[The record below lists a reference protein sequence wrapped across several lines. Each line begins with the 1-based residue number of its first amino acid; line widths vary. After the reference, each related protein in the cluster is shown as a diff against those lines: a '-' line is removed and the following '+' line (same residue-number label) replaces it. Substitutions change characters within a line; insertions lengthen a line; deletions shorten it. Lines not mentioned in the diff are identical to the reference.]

1 MRPRPA
7 SVLALAAALGASL
20 GGGLSCNAHRGPLPR
35 TGSASGYEWVS
46 TLHRD
51 HPLAGRV
58 LEVRSG
64 EFVGV
69 DALERAVSRAD
80 FVLLGETHDNVDHH
94 LVQARLVRAVASAG
108 GRPALAFEMLRADQQ
123 AAVDAALAAEPG
135 SAEAV
140 AGVWKTS
147 GWPDFE
153 TYRPIFEAGL
163 AKGLPLVA
171 AEMPEGAVR
180 AVVRQGRA
188 SLPEDVQEWLRLEE
202 PIPPEVKEAM
212 RREMEQ
218 SHCGALPEAMIEPL
232 VLAQRSRDAY
242 MARRL
247 LGGAPGGRAILVAG
261 SGHVRSDRGVPA
273 YLRRAAPGRTVVSVG
288 LLEVLPRAPEPRDYA
303 AIFGADRLPF
313 DYVVFT
319 PAQER
324 EDPCE
329 RLREQFRKHPPR
341 PGGPAG

>member
-1 MRPRPA
+1 
-7 SVLALAAALGASL
+7 
-20 GGGLSCNAHRGPLPR
+20 
-35 TGSASGYEWVS
+35 VS

-123 AAVDAALAAEPG
+123 AAVDAAL
-135 SAEAV
+135 
-140 AGVWKTS
+140 
-147 GWPDFE
+147 
-153 TYRPIFEAGL
+153 
-163 AKGLPLVA
+163 A